1 MFTNIDND
9 IPQSVRIQTGDG
21 NENRFHAVEEAAE
34 FYDCNRS
41 DAVAYACDNVPTLVK
56 AVQAVLARNDLT
68 PAQKQ
73 EITQEFS
80 GRGLEFDVSEQVK
93 VDQG

>member
-1 MFTNIDND
+1 MDDD
-9 IPQSVRIQTGDG
+9 IPQSVRIRTGEG
-21 NENRFHAVEEAAE
+21 NEYRYHAVEEAAE

-41 DAVAYACDNVPTLVK
+41 DAVAYACDNVPTLVS
-56 AVQAVLARNDLT
+56 AVETVLARDDLT

-73 EITQEFS
+73 EIAQEFS
-80 GRGLEFDVSEQVK
+80 ARGLEFDVSEQVS

>member
-1 MFTNIDND
+1 MADD
-9 IPQSVRIQTGDG
+9 IPQSVRIRTGDG
-21 NENRFHAVEEAAE
+21 NEYRYHAVEEAAE

-56 AVQAVLARNDLT
+56 AVQAVLARDDLT

-73 EITQEFS
+73 EIAQEFS
-80 GRGLEFDVSEQVK
+80 GRGLEFDVNEQVK